1 MAVATKTTPR
11 RSAAGKRRTS
21 ARHLP
26 ESAAFTR
33 CDGREFV
40 LLPVD
45 DLNEWIENQ
54 IDYAESK
61 AVMAAEGHLASPLE
75 DVIGRLSARKIRP
88 ARKGK

>member
-1 MAVATKTTPR
+1 MTIATKNAPR

-26 ESAAFTR
+26 KSAAFTR
-33 CDGREFV
+33 CDGRDFV

-45 DLNEWIENQ
+45 DLNEWIEDQ

-75 DVIGRLSARKIRP
+75 DVIGRLSARRTRP
-88 ARKGK
+88 TRKGK